1 MTAHASIVLFFTIIA
16 VCIQELGIATSPVAM
31 DQTETKDETAKDNT
45 ENQGNV
51 QVLLHILWQS
61 FNLITELLFLI

>member
-1 MTAHASIVLFFTIIA
+1 M
-16 VCIQELGIATSPVAM
+16 ATSPVAM

-51 QVLLHILWQS
+51 QVLLQILWQS

>member
-1 MTAHASIVLFFTIIA
+1 MTAHSSIVLFFTIIA
-16 VCIQELGIATSPVAM
+16 VCIQELGMATSPVTV
-31 DQTETKDETAKDNT
+31 DPTETKDETAKDNT

-51 QVLLHILWQS
+51 QVLWQILWQS

>member
-1 MTAHASIVLFFTIIA
+1 M
-16 VCIQELGIATSPVAM
+16 ATNPVAV
-31 DQTETKDETAKDNT
+31 DLTETKDETAKDYT

-51 QVLLHILWQS
+51 QVLWQILWQS